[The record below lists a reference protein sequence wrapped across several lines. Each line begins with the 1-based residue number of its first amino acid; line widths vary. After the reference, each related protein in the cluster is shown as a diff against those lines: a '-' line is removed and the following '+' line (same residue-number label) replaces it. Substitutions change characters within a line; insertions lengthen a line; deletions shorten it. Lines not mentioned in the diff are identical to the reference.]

1 MSLIGQQLG
10 NYRITAKIGEGGMGT
25 VYLAE
30 HAMIGRR
37 AAIKVLLREM
47 SHSQDLV
54 SRFFNEARAATAVKH
69 PGIVEIYDF
78 GYHTDGSAFIVMEFL
93 EGESLSAR
101 IRRLGTLSE
110 GHAARLTRQVASAL
124 DAAHG
129 KGIVHRDL
137 KPDNIYVVGDSEVA
151 DGERTK
157 VLDFGIA
164 KLATD
169 TSPGAVKTR
178 TGAVIGTPIY
188 MAPEQCKGAGHVDH
202 RADLYA
208 LGCILYEMVCGR
220 PPFMAEGSGEILAQ
234 HIYAPVIP
242 PSQLARV
249 TPGLE
254 QVLLRLLAK
263 EPGQRY
269 QSAREL
275 TMALQQAVP
284 SSGLHPPAGAPTVM
298 APASGVGYAHGAP
311 TTPLQPVFTPVPTT
325 LGSSTGVVGPQ
336 TAPPPGRR
344 SKLPVA
350 IAGIGLLAAGIGLA
364 VHLSRSGG
372 GEGETKEPIAAAEP
386 EPPKPEPPKPEPPRP
401 PQPPP
406 PEPPKAPH
414 KITLSITSK
423 PTSAEVY
430 RMPQAI
436 RVGKTPFDYSIDAA
450 EGELVFVVRKAGFK
464 DQTVALAADKD
475 GRKAVELERKP
486 RGGGGSTTK
495 PGGGGTL
502 DPFDKLGGGR

>member
-10 NYRITAKIGEGGMGT
+10 NYRIIAKIGEGGMGT

-54 SRFFNEARAATAVKH
+54 SRFFNEARAATSVKH

-124 DAAHG
+124 EAAHG

-220 PPFMAEGSGEILAQ
+220 PPFLAEGSGEILAQ

-249 TPGLE
+249 SPGLE

-275 TMALQQAVP
+275 TLALQQAVP

-311 TTPLQPVFTPVPTT
+311 TTPLQPVHTPVPTT

-336 TAPPPGRR
+336 NTQPPPGR
-344 SKLPVA
+344 SKLPLA

-364 VHLSRSGG
+364 VHFSRSGG
-372 GEGETKEPIAAAEP
+372 GGEPVAAAESEMPKPEPPRP
-386 EPPKPEPPKPEPPRP
+386 EPPKPEPPKPPDPPP
-401 PQPPP
+401 KP
-406 PEPPKAPH
+406 PEPPK
-414 KITLSITSK
+414 KITLSIKSS
-423 PTSAEVY
+423 PTGAEVY
-430 RMPQAI
+430 RMPASV
-436 RVGKTPFDYSIDAA
+436 RVGKTPFTYPIDAI
-450 EGELVFVVRKAGFK
+450 EGELVFVLRKNGFK
-464 DQTVALAADKD
+464 DQTVALAGDKD
-475 GRKAVELERKP
+475 GSKVVELERKP
-486 RGGGGSTTK
+486 RGGGGGTTK

-502 DPFDKLGGGR
+502 DPFDKLGGGK